1 MIFFNSQKNQ
11 SSGLASNVNTP
22 FFSSFINFEKY
33 IDGKFR
39 PEGSFCDINSGIDWG
54 YKFRADKDDVIYFFL
69 PNCGVFAD
77 ELPKNKEFA
86 NYLVQK
92 ALVVYKIKGTFDE
105 KI

>member
-39 PEGSFCDINSGIDWG
+39 PEGSFCDISSGID
-54 YKFRADKDDVIYFFL
+54 
-69 PNCGVFAD
+69 C

-86 NYLVQK
+86 NYLVQLAEK
-92 ALVVYKIKGTFDE
+92 NKNVTAGRGEISFDFM
-105 KI
+105 ILICLLMFLTYLC